1 MYLCLMTVKEIAYYP
16 TLSADSISRLDIE
29 RKIPLTPLRWQL
41 VVSEVKNYKSQ
52 SFALQWLPSSSQHP
66 HHPSHSPSNNQNP
79 KTNLGLG
86 INEPTSTF
94 TMKFSILTFFLT
106 FAACVYAVAIALPE
120 DLEREAIRAIQSGDI
135 VPVEHPDSRQ
145 ELQVYENGVLQGTV
159 VVTQEGEVVRAFD
172 ADGNEISAAELDVE
186 EADARTIQKRWITLA
201 FRAAW
206 LIGKY
211 AAKGGKLFKRL
222 KTHKIYASI
231 SKLILPSKRKPGP
244 DPPKVT
250 LRGPGFHYAI
260 GPSFK
265 RAPDIF
271 GIRLRRTRTSY
282 DA

>member
-1 MYLCLMTVKEIAYYP
+1 
-16 TLSADSISRLDIE
+16 
-29 RKIPLTPLRWQL
+29 
-41 VVSEVKNYKSQ
+41 
-52 SFALQWLPSSSQHP
+52 
-66 HHPSHSPSNNQNP
+66 
-79 KTNLGLG
+79 
-86 INEPTSTF
+86 
-94 TMKFSILTFFLT
+94 MKFSILTFFLT

-222 KTHKIYASI
+222 KNFAVCVGYENFINCASEWQGCI
-231 SKLILPSKRKPGP
+231 QLGTIEQKCFKGLHCLGTKGWTCAKR
-244 DPPKVT
+244 
-250 LRGPGFHYAI
+250 HI
-260 GPSFK
+260 
-265 RAPDIF
+265 
-271 GIRLRRTRTSY
+271 
-282 DA
+282 